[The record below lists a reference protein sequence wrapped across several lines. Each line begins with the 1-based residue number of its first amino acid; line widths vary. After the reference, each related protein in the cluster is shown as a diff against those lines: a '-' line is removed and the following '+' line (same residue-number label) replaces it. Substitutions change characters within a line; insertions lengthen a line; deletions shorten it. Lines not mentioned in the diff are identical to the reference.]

1 MRYWEPHWSYA
12 VRVDCAHLQAENDA
26 LHDRLQQC
34 HDHAAKA
41 QPHKCWLSCARST
54 ATLSSQAL
62 REDEGVA
69 ATSRAAPI
77 LSVDFGKSDPPSP
90 LGTLRARYCC
100 VTGDEC
106 DRLGARTSFFGVRLG
121 CDNKLISEQAA
132 RSESP
137 FVRLHM
143 HKLGERG
150 GAELRLALS

>member
-1 MRYWEPHWSYA
+1 MQMHVNTPSQCAPARRSSVLMRYWEPHWSYA

-90 LGTLRARYCC
+90 LVGRGCQAKERYR
-100 VTGDEC
+100 GRRRDEC
-106 DRLGARTSFFGVRLG
+106 CGGVQRA
-121 CDNKLISEQAA
+121 Q
-132 RSESP
+132 RV
-137 FVRLHM
+137 FRVRDGVWGWWRHC
-143 HKLGERG
+143 
-150 GAELRLALS
+150 

>member
-1 MRYWEPHWSYA
+1 MHVNTPSQCAPARRSSVLMRYWEPHWSYA

-69 ATSRAAPI
+69 ATSRAAPNTHPFYI
-77 LSVDFGKSDPPSP
+77 DF
-90 LGTLRARYCC
+90 A
-100 VTGDEC
+100 
-106 DRLGARTSFFGVRLG
+106 FW
-121 CDNKLISEQAA
+121 
-132 RSESP
+132 
-137 FVRLHM
+137 
-143 HKLGERG
+143 
-150 GAELRLALS
+150 

>member
-1 MRYWEPHWSYA
+1 MQMHVNTPSQCAPARRSSVLMRYWEPHWSYA

-90 LGTLRARYCC
+90 LLLTPHLSRR
-100 VTGDEC
+100 
-106 DRLGARTSFFGVRLG
+106 RTSRGVMPGR
-121 CDNKLISEQAA
+121 
-132 RSESP
+132 RSGRSC
-137 FVRLHM
+137 RS
-143 HKLGERG
+143 
-150 GAELRLALS
+150 LSTVLVHDA